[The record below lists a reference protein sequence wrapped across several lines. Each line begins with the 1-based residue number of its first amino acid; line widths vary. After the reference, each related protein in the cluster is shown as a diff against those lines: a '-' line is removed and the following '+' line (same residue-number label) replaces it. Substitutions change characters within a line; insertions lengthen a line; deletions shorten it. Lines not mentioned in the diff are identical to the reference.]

1 MAHALEVRSP
11 FLDTALVEFVFSL
24 PEAYKLRWG
33 RTKVLLR
40 EAFADL
46 LPPAVLSRGKMGF
59 GVPLRRW
66 FADDLR
72 GHLQELLLTPTA
84 RLRRYVDQGYV
95 RRLYDEHQAGWA
107 DHAHKLWTLLTFEI
121 WLRQLS
127 QWPAEHAASTQAA
140 GTNLLPVVSP
150 K

>member
-1 MAHALEVRSP
+1 MAHALDVRSP

-24 PEAYKLRWG
+24 PDAYKLRWG

-46 LPPAVLSRGKMGF
+46 VPPAILSRGKMGF

-66 FADDLR
+66 FAGDLR
-72 GHLQELLLTPTA
+72 DHLQELLLTPTV

-95 RRLYDEHQAGWA
+95 RRLYDEHQAGRV
-107 DHAHKLWTLLTFEI
+107 DHAHRLWTLLTFEI
-121 WLRQLS
+121 LLRQLS
-127 QWPAEHAASTQAA
+127 QQPAEQGSSTQEDCR
-140 GTNLLPVVSP
+140 NLLSVAPP